1 MSNEM
6 VNQLMQEE
14 LEVMRIRFQTGI
26 SIKLISDIFHFLIS
40 IISF

>member
-1 MSNEM
+1 M
-6 VNQLMQEE
+6 VNQLMQEG

-26 SIKLISDIFHFLIS
+26 SIKLISDIFHFLFS

>member
-1 MSNEM
+1 M

-14 LEVMRIRFQTGI
+14 LEVMGVRYLIGI